1 MNDALKK
8 QNSINSLLLT
18 DNTVF
23 TLDEMALIWDL
34 DNDQVLWN
42 KVSYL
47 TKTGRLSRIA
57 AGIYEVAGKN
67 TNPLELGNK
76 YRTPSY
82 VSFDTVLA
90 RVGVINQYSE
100 TITLAATV
108 SLQTELLGFRY
119 VYRQIKPEILANTAG
134 LKQENGVTIA
144 DTNRAYL
151 DALYLNPERYFD
163 NEKLIDFD
171 KCLNMAEIYCK
182 DNLIA
187 EIKERRVRNVA

>member
-1 MNDALKK
+1 MDDVPKK

-57 AGIYEVAGKN
+57 AGIYAVTGKDV
-67 TNPLELGNK
+67 NPLELGNK

-90 RVGVINQYSE
+90 SAGVINQYTE
-100 TITLAATV
+100 TLTLAATA
-108 SLQTELLGFRY
+108 SLQAELLGFRY

-134 LKQENGVTIA
+134 LRQENGVTIA

-151 DALYLNPERYFD
+151 DALYLNPGRYFD

-171 KCLNMAEIYCK
+171 KCLNMAEIYGK
-182 DNLIA
+182 DKLIS
-187 EIKERRVRNVA
+187 EIKERRARNAA